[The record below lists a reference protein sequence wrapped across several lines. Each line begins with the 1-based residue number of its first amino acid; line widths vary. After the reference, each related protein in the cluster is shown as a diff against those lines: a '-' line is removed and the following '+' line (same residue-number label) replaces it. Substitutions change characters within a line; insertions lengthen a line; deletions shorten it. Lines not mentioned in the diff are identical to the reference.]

1 MAIDRGLL
9 SAESL
14 MKPKVA
20 LALRV
25 SGQLLLGLARIYS
38 RKVTFLFADCSD
50 ALSKIQSV
58 SYCGCGAALGPQG
71 AAHCGDWLNQH
82 VAAVLKP
89 CLGSCALHPSL
100 FDTAGL
106 SGCRLGPP
114 KGQGHWGQRHQP
126 CAWRCR
132 PRRVCPP

>member
-1 MAIDRGLL
+1 
-9 SAESL
+9 

-58 SYCGCGAALGPQG
+58 SLRGCGAALSPPRALLFGRGSERLHRNQDSEPECHGPRPRLL
-71 AAHCGDWLNQH
+71 AA
-82 VAAVLKP
+82 
-89 CLGSCALHPSL
+89 
-100 FDTAGL
+100 AGL
-106 SGCRLGPP
+106 PGC
-114 KGQGHWGQRHQP
+114 
-126 CAWRCR
+126 
-132 PRRVCPP
+132 

>member
-1 MAIDRGLL
+1 MCAPGCACLP
-9 SAESL
+9 AESL

-58 SYCGCGAALGPQG
+58 SSCGGWAALGRPG
-71 AAHCGDWLNQH
+71 AA
-82 VAAVLKP
+82 P
-89 CLGSCALHPSL
+89 
-100 FDTAGL
+100 
-106 SGCRLGPP
+106 
-114 KGQGHWGQRHQP
+114 
-126 CAWRCR
+126 
-132 PRRVCPP
+132 